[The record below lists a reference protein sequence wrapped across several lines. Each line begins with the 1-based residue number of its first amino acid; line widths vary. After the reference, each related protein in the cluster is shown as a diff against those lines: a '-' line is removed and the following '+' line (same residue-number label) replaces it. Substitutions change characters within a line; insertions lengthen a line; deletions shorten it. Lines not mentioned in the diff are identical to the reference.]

1 MIASSGDEIVAGAV
15 AEVSVGWGAAGTSGE
30 GGSLGR
36 EDHIAPQG
44 HCGAS
49 GLDGGTAELPHM
61 PSAAAPEEAAGV
73 LVRENKEALRQVPA
87 LMFHVDEVRER

>member
-1 MIASSGDEIVAGAV
+1 MLGGSRYS
-15 AEVSVGWGAAGTSGE
+15 TSGE

-36 EDHIAPQG
+36 EDHIALQG

-87 LMFHVDEVRER
+87 LMFDVDEVRESDFVV